1 MKVESL
7 KGKLWS
13 HFGESWN
20 PHSLRDPLWNSLLGS
35 TWNPW
40 WDTLRVCLWD
50 HMGAPIHVRIAIKSQ
65 DRRR

>member
-7 KGKLWS
+7 KHKLMDQLGFS
-13 HFGESWN
+13 LRV
-20 PHSLRDPLWNSLLGS
+20 PLRDPLWNSLLGS